1 MSSMSSL
8 KCVRSLI
15 PVDTFSACHPSKRLC
30 PGVRQLSGMDGATI
44 GKSAAAK
51 AAVLNHIKVLVFL
64 FDIFVHVLSLFI
76 LFFYIALQSTVH
88 SPSLTEQA

>member
-15 PVDTFSACHPSKRLC
+15 PVDTLPACHPSKRLC
-30 PGVRQLSGMDGATI
+30 PGRRQFSGMDGPTI

-51 AAVLNHIKVLVFL
+51 AAVLNHIKVL
-64 FDIFVHVLSLFI
+64 
-76 LFFYIALQSTVH
+76 
-88 SPSLTEQA
+88 E